1 MLTCMRQ
8 IDDVIAILR
17 RHLFAYKHD
26 LENICPRRYVSVLF
40 IPFNDDFLD
49 SFPFFFFFNLN
60 CADVMWAIR
69 YFHITTV
76 GHNFGASHSFED
88 GQGQT
93 GGIMD
98 YSDGFYNGV
107 IQARLII
114 IYSKPINDNRGQH
127 LANSRTLMGVRRPFH
142 SGVCARP
149 YQRSCGSR

>member
-1 MLTCMRQ
+1 
-8 IDDVIAILR
+8 
-17 RHLFAYKHD
+17 
-26 LENICPRRYVSVLF
+26 
-40 IPFNDDFLD
+40 
-49 SFPFFFFFNLN
+49 
-60 CADVMWAIR
+60 MWAIR

-114 IYSKPINDNRGQH
+114 IHSKPINDNRGQH